1 MEASG
6 ESYYIQR
13 VREGDREAFS
23 WVVDTYRDMVYTV
36 CIRMLG
42 NEMDAN
48 EAAQDVFV
56 KAFRAIGGFQEKSKF
71 STWLYRIA
79 YNQCISVIRRKVKVI
94 DLVDEIPDD
103 SAGEGEFDGL
113 DTLSGEERSKYL
125 RMAIEALPETDAI
138 VITLFYYEEL
148 SLEEI
153 AGITGLSNSN
163 IRVRLHRSRKKMF
176 QVLQKFLKSEVSSI
190 L

>member
-1 MEASG
+1 MEAPG
-6 ESYYIQR
+6 DLYDIQR
-13 VREGDREAFS
+13 VRAGEVEAYSRLVDR
-23 WVVDTYRDMVYTV
+23 YKDMVYTL

-42 NEMDAN
+42 NEADAE
-48 EAAQDVFV
+48 EAAQDAFV
-56 KAFRAIGGFQEKSKF
+56 KAFRALDDFHGKSKF

-94 DLVDEIPDD
+94 DLVDNIPDTGAED
-103 SAGEGEFDGL
+103 TSLDGL
-113 DTLSGEERSKYL
+113 DTLSREERSKYL
-125 RMAIEALPETDAI
+125 QMAVDSLPETDAV

-153 AGITGLSNSN
+153 AGITGLSGNN
-163 IRVRLHRSRKKMF
+163 IRIKLHRSRKKIY
-176 QVLQKFLKSEVSSI
+176 QELHKILKSEVSSI